1 MDFSSPQA
9 TALAMTQQGSGRFDA
24 SAAKLSDAGKSG
36 VRAKIREAA
45 EEFEAVFLSEML
57 RPVFEQLET
66 DGLFG
71 GGSGER
77 MYRSLLVQ
85 EYGRAIA
92 RTGGVG
98 VADSVERE
106 MLKLQEVEE

>member
-1 MDFSSPQA
+1 MIVASPQA
-9 TALAMTQQGSGRFDA
+9 DALAMTQQGGSRFDA
-24 SAAKLSDAGKSG
+24 STTRLTEAGKSG
-36 VRAKIREAA
+36 VQTKIRAAA
-45 EEFEAVFLSEML
+45 EEFEAVFVSEML

-85 EYGRAIA
+85 EYGRAIS
-92 RTGGVG
+92 RTGGLG
-98 VADSVERE
+98 VADAVERE
-106 MLKLQEVEE
+106 MLKLQEVEQ

>member
-1 MDFSSPQA
+1 MFFDSPRA
-9 TALAMTQQGSGRFDA
+9 EALALTRHGGGRFDA
-24 SAAKLSDAGKSG
+24 GVARLDEAGANDN
-36 VRAKIREAA
+36 RAKIREAA
-45 EEFEAVFLSEML
+45 QEFESVFLGEML
-57 RPVFEQLET
+57 RPVFDQLET

-92 RTGGVG
+92 RTGTVG
-98 VADSVERE
+98 VAEAVERE
-106 MLKLQEVEE
+106 MLKLQEVEQ